1 MVIATVVF
9 SSSAIAS
16 LIRERFLEKSRM
28 KGSPYHNIHITFS
41 HDPCEKPMNLIT
53 QIDSPT
59 SGRLRSDS
67 YLSEQSTTTANSKG
81 LYRSNSRVQGGLG
94 RRESKRKA
102 PKQDADGWQTVTHK
116 K

>member
-1 MVIATVVF
+1 
-9 SSSAIAS
+9 
-16 LIRERFLEKSRM
+16 
-28 KGSPYHNIHITFS
+28 
-41 HDPCEKPMNLIT
+41 MNLIT

-59 SGRLRSDS
+59 SGRHRSDS
-67 YLSEQSTTTANSKG
+67 YLSEQSNGYGYGYTNGHTNGLSRANS
-81 LYRSNSRVQGGLG
+81 RAQGNIS

>member
-1 MVIATVVF
+1 
-9 SSSAIAS
+9 
-16 LIRERFLEKSRM
+16 
-28 KGSPYHNIHITFS
+28 
-41 HDPCEKPMNLIT
+41 MNLIT

-59 SGRLRSDS
+59 TGRHRSDS
-67 YLSEQSTTTANSKG
+67 YLSEQSNGYGYTNGHANGHINGLSRANS
-81 LYRSNSRVQGGLG
+81 RTQGNLG